1 MIKPAGTRSEDDIKV
16 PLNWVRKRY
25 GVLQDAQELE
35 RGTSS
40 GSAAIDAKDAGR
52 CSVRLDSNLDVVER
66 SVAQ

>member
-1 MIKPAGTRSEDDIKV
+1 VIKPAGTRSKDDIKV

-25 GVLQDAQELE
+25 GVLQDAKELE
-35 RGTSS
+35 GGTSS
-40 GSAAIDAKDAGR
+40 DSTTIDAKDAGR